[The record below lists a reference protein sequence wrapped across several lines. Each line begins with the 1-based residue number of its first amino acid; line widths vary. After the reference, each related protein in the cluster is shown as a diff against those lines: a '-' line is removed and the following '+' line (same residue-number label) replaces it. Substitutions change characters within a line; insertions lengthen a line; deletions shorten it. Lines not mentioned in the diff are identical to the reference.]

1 MSDHVWKVQRM
12 SRDTIQ
18 RGMFAYR
25 LARTESDS
33 KPLRLDYLPALCFAG
48 YVMETIRQQG
58 GEPQCRMR
66 EVGWPAWICRI
77 WNGTVRSHHRY
88 ARGRNRDN
96 YELAGR
102 KMLAAAIRLTYGHI
116 HGGPEE
122 QLGGLL
128 LKLEETGDALPVL
141 RDYLEEHRYEEC
153 LLILEGS
160 FRGYTY
166 AKTKPRSE
174 DDPKEVQPDSVP
186 TTAYLDLD
194 LDPDWH

>member
-88 ARGRNRDN
+88 ARGRRRSTCPPR
-96 YELAGR
+96 LLGR
-102 KMLAAAIRLTYGHI
+102 TQVRGVLTH
-116 HGGPEE
+116 P
-122 QLGGLL
+122 
-128 LKLEETGDALPVL
+128 
-141 RDYLEEHRYEEC
+141 
-153 LLILEGS
+153 
-160 FRGYTY
+160 
-166 AKTKPRSE
+166 
-174 DDPKEVQPDSVP
+174 
-186 TTAYLDLD
+186 
-194 LDPDWH
+194 

>member
-1 MSDHVWKVQRM
+1 MSNHVWNVQRF

-18 RGMFAYR
+18 RGLYAYR

-33 KPLRLDYLPALCFAG
+33 KPARLDYLLALCFAG

-66 EVGWPAWICRI
+66 EVGWPAWIHKI
-77 WNGTVRSHHRY
+77 WAGTIRSGHRY
-88 ARGRNRDN
+88 ARGRNRGN

-102 KMLAAAIRLTYGHI
+102 KMLAAAVRLTYGHS

-128 LKLEETGDALPVL
+128 LKLEETGDVLPVL
-141 RDYLEEHRYEEC
+141 RDYLEENRYEEC

-160 FRGYTY
+160 FRGLTY
-166 AKTKPRSE
+166 ATTTARSE
-174 DDPKEVQPDSVP
+174 DEPEEVQPDSVP

-194 LDPDWH
+194 LDPDWS